1 MQLGCR
7 FNLGRKSRTPDD
19 ACAFP
24 FQHAEC
30 SSDEGFE
37 TYRQYMQRLAC
48 LNEDVGRSACQVPNQ
63 MRVLTFTSLF
73 PNKVTP
79 TNCIFVHQRMSHF
92 ARRRGNEVVAVA
104 PVPYVPSW
112 LPGSEYESF
121 RRVPYQEQLGNLT
134 TYHPRYPIVPRVSM
148 PLHGWLMFL
157 GSISLVRRLHREQR
171 FDFIDAHYV
180 YPDGFA
186 AVLIGKCLGLPVIV
200 SARGTDI
207 NLFPTFLLIRPMIRW
222 TLQHVSGAISV
233 CTPLQDAMLRLGL
246 PPEKARVIGNGIDLE
261 RFRPV
266 DSSMARRR
274 LQLPEEAR
282 ILVSVGG
289 LIERKGFHFLIPA
302 LAKILPQH
310 PTAKL
315 CIIGEGPWRNK
326 LESIIS
332 QHGLNGSVWLRGS
345 QPNEELKFWYSAADV
360 SCLTSSR
367 EGWPNVILES
377 MACGT
382 PVLATRV
389 WGVPEVIVSPK
400 LGVMVDQSVE
410 SIANGLDLALK
421 KSWDRETI
429 KYYAQQRTWDV
440 VAAEVEEFFQSR
452 LNGNS

>member
-1 MQLGCR
+1 
-7 FNLGRKSRTPDD
+7 
-19 ACAFP
+19 
-24 FQHAEC
+24 
-30 SSDEGFE
+30 
-37 TYRQYMQRLAC
+37 
-48 LNEDVGRSACQVPNQ
+48 
-63 MRVLTFTSLF
+63 
-73 PNKVTP
+73 
-79 TNCIFVHQRMSHF
+79 
-92 ARRRGNEVVAVA
+92 
-104 PVPYVPSW
+104 
-112 LPGSEYESF
+112 
-121 RRVPYQEQLGNLT
+121 
-134 TYHPRYPIVPRVSM
+134 M

-157 GSISLVRRLHREQR
+157 GSLSLIRRLQREQQ
-171 FDFIDAHYV
+171 FDVIDAHYV

-186 AVLIGKCLGLPVIV
+186 AVLIGKTLGLPVIV

-207 NLFPTFLLIRPMIRW
+207 NLFPTFRSIRPMIRW
-222 TLQHVSGAISV
+222 TLQRVSGAISV

-246 PPEKARVIGNGIDLE
+246 APEKARVIGNGIDLE
-261 RFRPV
+261 RFHPV
-266 DSSMARRR
+266 ELSMARRR

-315 CIIGEGPWRNK
+315 YIVGEGPWRNK

-332 QHGLNGSVWLRGS
+332 QLGLKGSVRLIGS
-345 QPNEELKFWYSAADV
+345 QANEQLKFWYSAADV

-382 PVLATRV
+382 PVVATRV
-389 WGVPEVIVSPK
+389 WGVPEVIVSPE
-400 LGVMVDQSVE
+400 LGIMVDQNVD

-421 KSWDRETI
+421 KSWDRSAVTH
-429 KYYAQQRTWDV
+429 YAQQRTWDV
-440 VAAEVEEFFQSR
+440 VAAEVEQFFHSR